1 LLYDVNKCPYSEKK
15 CEDIGC
21 PCPKY
26 FAYEDV
32 KNPEKLKEILQ
43 TEGFDLNLP
52 GWKLMYQMQTKFASR
67 FHDLENITKES
78 IDTWVDK
85 YLVCIDDE
93 LREVREWLSL
103 YGENKSFNQKELQK
117 EAIDILHFVM
127 DTFICAGATAD
138 DIEHAYINRYANEIH
153 EFDEHHVNDE
163 LKQTQDLVKFAY
175 LLQESSINEYLN
187 IYSID
192 NKDFSILKACCKLS
206 DACGLVRQ
214 QISWKHWKKPNP
226 KINMDKLQDAFALLF
241 HELINLFILTM
252 NCNEIQFIYITK
264 NAENI
269 QRQVYGY

>member
-1 LLYDVNKCPYSEKK
+1 
-15 CEDIGC
+15 
-21 PCPKY
+21 
-26 FAYEDV
+26 
-32 KNPEKLKEILQ
+32 
-43 TEGFDLNLP
+43 
-52 GWKLMYQMQTKFASR
+52 
-67 FHDLENITKES
+67 
-78 IDTWVDK
+78 
-85 YLVCIDDE
+85 
-93 LREVREWLSL
+93 
-103 YGENKSFNQKELQK
+103 
-117 EAIDILHFVM
+117 M

-153 EFDEHHVNDE
+153 EFNEHHLNDE